1 MKTPSLA
8 AFRAELRKAAH
19 PDKAQ
24 SALGF
29 FKTGAGQY
37 GEGDVFIGVTVP
49 EQRRIAKRY
58 PGLPLADLERLLRS
72 KIHEERLSALFLLVA
87 RYRSDPDAVVKLYLR
102 NLKWVNNWDLVDSS
116 APQILGTWLL
126 DKDRSLLTKLARSK
140 DLWERRVAMVSTQCF
155 INAGESKDA
164 LKIAALLLDDGHDL
178 IHKATGWMLRE
189 VGKRVDPDHLRA
201 FLKIHAAHMPRT
213 ALRYSIERL
222 PKAERANWIRP
233 SRIQGASK

>member
-19 PDKAQ
+19 PGKAQ

-49 EQRRIAKRY
+49 EQRRITKRY

-72 KIHEERLSALFLLVA
+72 KIHEERLSALFMLVA

-116 APQILGTWLL
+116 APQILGAWLL
-126 DKDRSLLTKLARSK
+126 DKDRALLYRLARSK

-189 VGKRVDPDHLRA
+189 MGKKVSEKELNGFLRT
-201 FLKIHAAHMPRT
+201 HAAAMPRT
-213 ALRYSIERL
+213 ALRYAIERL
-222 PKAERANWIRP
+222 PEKERRRWMAAI
-233 SRIQGASK
+233 